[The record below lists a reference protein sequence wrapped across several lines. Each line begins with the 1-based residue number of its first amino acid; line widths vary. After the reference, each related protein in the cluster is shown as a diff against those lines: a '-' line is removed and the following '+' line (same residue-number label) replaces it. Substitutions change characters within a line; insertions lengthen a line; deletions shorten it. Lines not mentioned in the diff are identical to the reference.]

1 MNKSNNLN
9 PHILEED
16 LVFLSK
22 YSNTIWKEL
31 NNKKIFITGGSGFF
45 GRNFI
50 SALYYIEKLFDY
62 NFSVTCITRDKKKF
76 LEKLNFYPTKNN
88 YAIIEGNL
96 NKLNIIKNKYD
107 ILIHLADHVSQDLHH
122 SNNDLLLKNSKENIL
137 NIIKFTKN

>member
-76 LEKLNFYPTKNN
+76 LEKLNFYPA
-88 YAIIEGNL
+88 YASIMPICRQG
-96 NKLNIIKNKYD
+96 
-107 ILIHLADHVSQDLHH
+107 H
-122 SNNDLLLKNSKENIL
+122 NSLSLCN
-137 NIIKFTKN
+137 